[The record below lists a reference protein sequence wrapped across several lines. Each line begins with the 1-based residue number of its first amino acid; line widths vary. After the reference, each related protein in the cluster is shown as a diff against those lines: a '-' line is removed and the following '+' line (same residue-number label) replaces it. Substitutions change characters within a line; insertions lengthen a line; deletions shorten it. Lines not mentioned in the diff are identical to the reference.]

1 MNRLQDKVA
10 IITGAGSGFGLGMAR
25 RFAAEGARVV
35 LADVNVKRVEDGLA
49 DISSNG
55 ISIQA
60 DVSRKDDMERV
71 ARTAFEEFGRIDI
84 MVNNAGFTHRN
95 MPLTDVD
102 EHNFDLI
109 VAVNMKALYYST
121 QLVVP
126 IMEHQG
132 GGVIIN
138 TASATGLH
146 PRKGLT

>member
-1 MNRLQDKVA
+1 
-10 IITGAGSGFGLGMAR
+10 
-25 RFAAEGARVV
+25 
-35 LADVNVKRVEDGLA
+35 
-49 DISSNG
+49 
-55 ISIQA
+55 
-60 DVSRKDDMERV
+60 MERV

-146 PRKGLT
+146 PRKGLTWYCASKGAGW